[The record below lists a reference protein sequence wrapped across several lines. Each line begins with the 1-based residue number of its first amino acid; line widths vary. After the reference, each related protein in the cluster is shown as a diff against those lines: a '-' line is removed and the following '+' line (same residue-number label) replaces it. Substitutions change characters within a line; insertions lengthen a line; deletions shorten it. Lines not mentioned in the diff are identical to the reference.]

1 MWIDVEMKKK
11 KKDEEKIWATTTSIR
26 VDVKISHLEKEK
38 VGKNTTI
45 PLRDILLVLR
55 LRKICFLSQLTNDYP
70 CYFEF
75 SFSSQGL
82 KEKSNS
88 NMGDETRR
96 IVCIGRI
103 NSR

>member
-1 MWIDVEMKKK
+1 MWIDVEMKKKK

-26 VDVKISHLEKEK
+26 VDVKILHLEKEK

-45 PLRDILLVLR
+45 PLRDILLVFR

-75 SFSSQGL
+75 TDNAFQV
-82 KEKSNS
+82 KA
-88 NMGDETRR
+88 
-96 IVCIGRI
+96 
-103 NSR
+103 